1 MWNRLETVRVA
12 TFDRAGFYVVCVLL
26 CETWLVFSVHDV
38 KFMSQDSL
46 SCTKSR
52 ACLPF
57 CVKTQEALH
66 NVNISILFIMIA
78 RNQEIV
84 FGVPTRLGTTT
95 QLCFKIVSNKLM
107 EKTADQGTHSR
118 PIV

>member
-1 MWNRLETVRVA
+1 MYIALR
-12 TFDRAGFYVVCVLL
+12 D
-26 CETWLVFSVHDV
+26 LVDFSVHDV
-38 KFMSQDSL
+38 KFMTQDGL
-46 SCTKSR
+46 SCTKVK

-78 RNQEIV
+78 RNQESV

-95 QLCFKIVSNKLM
+95 KLGFKIVSNKLM